1 VLVYLISSQDEKERL
16 SHIQDLEHKFI
27 GLVHVEAIYPNKT
40 TIPFRQAISAISKH
54 RTGTALSNGALGC
67 LLSHRKTW
75 KKFLLQEKSE
85 HCLIIESDSYVVDL
99 ELLNYY
105 YNHDAMNYD
114 LFYFGAFDGRMKLF
128 KSKITKIYAYHIGEP
143 YINSLYCTYGYM
155 INKKTATY
163 LLQSTSKFN
172 YPVDYWKRRLKNA
185 NLKIGGIIPNL
196 ITTNSTFTSTITI
209 KRSSIAQKLFDLIV
223 DLKNNLITQF
233 N

>member
-1 VLVYLISSQDEKERL
+1 MLVYLISSQDEKERL
-16 SHIQDLEHKFI
+16 SHIQDLENKFM

-40 TIPFRQAISAISKH
+40 PIPFIPAIRAISKY
-54 RTGTALSNGALGC
+54 RTGTALTNGQLGC

-75 KKFLLQEKSE
+75 KKFLDQDSSE

-99 ELLNYY
+99 DQLTYY
-105 YNHDAMNYD
+105 YNQYANNYD

-128 KSKITKIYAYHIGEP
+128 KSKTKQIDAYQIGEP

-163 LLQSTSKFN
+163 LLASTSKFN

-196 ITTNSTFTSTITI
+196 ITTNSTFTSTIAV
-209 KRSSIAQKLFDLIV
+209 KRSSFIQKLFDWVI
-223 DLKNNLITQF
+223 DLKNNLITTL

>member
-1 VLVYLISSQDEKERL
+1 MLVYLISSQYEKERL
-16 SHIQDLEHKFI
+16 SHIQDLEKKLM
-27 GLVHVEAIYPNKT
+27 GLIHIEAIYPNKT
-40 TIPFRQAISAISKH
+40 TIPFIKAIKSISKH
-54 RTGTALSNGALGC
+54 RTGNALSNGAIGC

-75 KKFLLQEKSE
+75 KTFLDQNLSE
-85 HCLIIESDSYVVDL
+85 HCLIIESDSYLVDVDL
-99 ELLNYY
+99 LHYF
-105 YNHDAMNYD
+105 YNQYAKNYD

-128 KSKITKIYAYHIGEP
+128 KSTTKQIDAYQIGEP

-163 LLQSTSKFN
+163 LLTSTSKFN

-196 ITTNSTFTSTITI
+196 ITTNATFTSTIAVKRASLI
-209 KRSSIAQKLFDLIV
+209 KRLFDLLI
-223 DLKNNLITQF
+223 DLKNNLITIF

>member
-16 SHIQDLEHKFI
+16 NHIKDLEGKLA

-40 TIPFRQAISAISKH
+40 PIPLLQAIRNISKS
-54 RTGTALSNGALGC
+54 RTGNALTNGQLGC

-75 KKFLLQEKSE
+75 RNFLDQNSAEY
-85 HCLIIESDSYVVDL
+85 CLIIESDSYVVDIDQ
-99 ELLNYY
+99 LNYY
-105 YNHDAMNYD
+105 YTQHARSFD

-128 KSKITKIYAYHIGEP
+128 KSKTKQIDNYQIGEP

-155 INKKTATY
+155 INKKTAIY
-163 LLQSTSKFN
+163 LLAATSKFD

-185 NLKIGGIIPNL
+185 NLKIGGIVPNL
-196 ITTNSTFTSTITI
+196 ITTNTTFTSTIAA
-209 KRSSIAQKLFDLIV
+209 KRSSFIQKLFDRVI
-223 DLKNNLITQF
+223 DLKNNLITTF

>member
-16 SHIQDLEHKFI
+16 NHIQDLEEKFM
-27 GLVHVEAIYPNKT
+27 GLVNIEAVYPNKT
-40 TIPFRQAISAISKH
+40 PIPFIQAIRVISKN
-54 RTGTALSNGALGC
+54 RTGTALTNGQLGC

-75 KKFLLQEKSE
+75 RKFLEQNSSE

-99 ELLNYY
+99 DQLTYF
-105 YNHDAMNYD
+105 YNQHAKKYD

-128 KSKITKIYAYHIGEP
+128 KSKTKQIDAYQIGEP

-155 INKKTATY
+155 INKKTANY
-163 LLQSTSKFN
+163 LLTANSKFN
-172 YPVDYWKRRLKNA
+172 YPVDHWKRRLKKT

-196 ITTNSTFTSTITI
+196 ITTNSTFTSTISV
-209 KRSSIAQKLFDLIV
+209 KRLSIIQKLFDLII
-223 DLKNNLITQF
+223 DLKNNLITTF

>member
-1 VLVYLISSQDEKERL
+1 MLVYLISSQHEKERL
-16 SHIQDLEHKFI
+16 SHIQDLAQKFM

-40 TIPFRQAISAISKH
+40 TIPFSQAISAISKQ

-75 KKFLLQEKSE
+75 KKFLHQNSSE
-85 HCLIIESDSYVVDL
+85 HCLIIESDSYVLDL
-99 ELLNYY
+99 ERLNYY
-105 YNHDAMNYD
+105 YNHDAKNYD

-128 KSKITKIYAYHIGEP
+128 KSKSKQIDTYRIGAP
-143 YINSLYCTYGYM
+143 YINSMYCTYGYM

-172 YPVDYWKRRLKNA
+172 YPVDYWKRRLKNS

-196 ITTNSTFTSTITI
+196 ITTNSTFTSTIAI
-209 KRSSIAQKLFDLIV
+209 KRSSIAQKLFDLII
-223 DLKNNLITQF
+223 DLKNTLITQF